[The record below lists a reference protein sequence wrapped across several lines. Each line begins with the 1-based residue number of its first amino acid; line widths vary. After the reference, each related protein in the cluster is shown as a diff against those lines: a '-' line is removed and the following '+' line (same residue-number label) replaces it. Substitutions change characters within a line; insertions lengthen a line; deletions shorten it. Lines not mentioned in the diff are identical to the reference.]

1 MNYITGI
8 KLGRQNVFYI
18 IDKYFD
24 QYVDDCIQ
32 EIKEDFKRLGIQFGE
47 AVHYDEEFIWIDHQP
62 HVRLTIIDA
71 LTRAVIADTVIPR
84 ELFNRDY
91 IKFFLQSSLKDLDI
105 EYIVT
110 DGDVRYKR
118 NNYRIRIHTTK
129 MQFSPNE
136 KLNGFIHAKT

>member
-1 MNYITGI
+1 M
-8 KLGRQNVFYI
+8 
-18 IDKYFD
+18 
-24 QYVDDCIQ
+24 
-32 EIKEDFKRLGIQFGE
+32 
-47 AVHYDEEFIWIDHQP
+47 
-62 HVRLTIIDA
+62 
-71 LTRAVIADTVIPR
+71 ADTVIPR

-105 EYIVT
+105 KYIVT
-110 DGDVRYKR
+110 DEDVRYKK